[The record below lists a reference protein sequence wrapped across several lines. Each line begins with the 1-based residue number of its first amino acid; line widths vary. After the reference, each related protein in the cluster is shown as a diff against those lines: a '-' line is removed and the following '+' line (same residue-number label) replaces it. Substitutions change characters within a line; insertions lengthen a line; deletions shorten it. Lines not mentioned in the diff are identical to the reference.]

1 VTDVLVLVSIVT
13 TLVMLGALRAR
24 RTARKEAVV
33 WRHAYFA
40 AVDALARI
48 PTSSQASDD
57 LGGE

>member
-1 VTDVLVLVSIVT
+1 MIDVLM
-13 TLVMLGALRAR
+13 LVMLGALRAR

-48 PTSSQASDD
+48 PTSSSQTSDD